1 MAGILDSK
9 KFGVRILIGVFVG
22 MIAVSM
28 LLYLVP
34 QGTDSGAVST
44 EALARI
50 GDQTISVDDVR
61 QQLNQ
66 ISART
71 QNQIPKQ
78 LEALYAQQL
87 LKQMVFQKELELEAR
102 RLGIRITDEERAER
116 IRLFLP
122 TAYSGGAFVG
132 MDRYAAEVQQ
142 RFGMGVGEFE
152 EEVRKALLQEKFRR
166 LVTDGL
172 APSQSELIDEFRYR
186 NEKIQLAYT
195 SINPADLESKIVP
208 DEAAIKAAYEKNK
221 ASYLV
226 PERRVLRY
234 ALADLQQI
242 RQSVQV
248 TDDELKSLYQSRIQL
263 YQVPNRVH
271 AEHILFR
278 TAGKTDAEVAEI
290 RKKAED
296 VLKQARGKSKFE
308 DLAKKYSED
317 TSKDKGGDLGWIEQ
331 GQTVPEF
338 EKAAFGLPKG
348 AISDLVRTQFGFHI
362 IRSVDKETAH
372 TKPFEE
378 VKDSLRAPVL
388 LGKADQKA
396 ADQADQIAAV
406 IRKSNKGSIDDL
418 AHEFHL
424 TVADS
429 RPIAAQEPTLEF
441 GNSPEVQEAIFRLR
455 QGDLSMPIRTDR
467 GYVVLSVK
475 DIRTAHQ
482 GSLEEVR
489 DRVVRELK
497 RSLAASAARSKAD
510 ELVRRLKSGEKF
522 ESACKA
528 AGLTAKS
535 SDPFSRK
542 DSLPDVAS
550 GRQLA
555 PAFSLKT
562 GDTGAPLALGANWLV
577 YQLKAKIEPNP
588 DDFMKQRMELADA
601 VLKTKRELSFEAFQ
615 TSLEERLKKEGK
627 VKLMPERLK
636 EFGRS

>member
-1 MAGILDSK
+1 MAGILDNK
-9 KFGVRILIGVFVG
+9 KFGVRVLIGVFVG

-34 QGTDSGAVST
+34 QGTDSGVAST
-44 EALARI
+44 GALARI
-50 GDQTISVDDVR
+50 GDQTISVEDVR
-61 QQLNQ
+61 AQLNQ
-66 ISART
+66 ISSRT
-71 QNQIPKQ
+71 QNQIPPQ

-102 RLGIRITDEERAER
+102 RLGIRVSDDERAER
-116 IRLFLP
+116 IRLIIP

-132 MDRYAAEVQQ
+132 NDRYAAEVQQ
-142 RFGMGVGEFE
+142 RYGMGINEFE
-152 EEVRKALLQEKFRR
+152 EEVRKELLVEKFRR
-166 LVTDGL
+166 LVTDGVI
-172 APSQSELIDEFRYR
+172 PSQTELLDEFRYR
-186 NEKIQLAYT
+186 NEKIQLAYA

-208 DEAAIKAAYEKNK
+208 DESALKSEFEKNK
-221 ASYLV
+221 ARYQV

-248 TDDELKSLYQSRIQL
+248 SDDELKSLYQSRIQL

-271 AEHILFR
+271 AQHILLR
-278 TAGKTDAEVAEI
+278 TVGKTDAEVAEI

-296 VLKQARGKSKFE
+296 VLKEARGKSKFE

-348 AISDLVRTQFGFHI
+348 AISDIVRTQFGFHI

-372 TKPFEE
+372 TKPFDE

-396 ADQADQIAAV
+396 ADQADQIAAA

-418 AHEFHL
+418 AREFHL
-424 TVADS
+424 TAADS
-429 RPIAAQEPTLEF
+429 RPIAAMEPTLEF
-441 GNSPEVQEAIFRLR
+441 GNSPEIQEAIFRLR
-455 QGDLSMPIRTDR
+455 QGELNLPIRTDR

-475 DIRTAHQ
+475 DIRPAHQ
-482 GSLEEVR
+482 GSLDEVR
-489 DRVVRELK
+489 DRLVQDLK
-497 RSLAASAARSKAD
+497 RSLSASAARSKAD
-510 ELVRRLKSGEKF
+510 DLVRRLKSGEKF

-528 AGLTAKS
+528 LGLTSKS

-550 GRQLA
+550 GRQLS

-577 YQLKAKIEPNP
+577 YQLKAKTEPNP
-588 DDFMKQRMELADA
+588 DDFMKQRVELVDA
-601 VLKTKRELSFEAFQ
+601 VLKIKRDLSFEAFQ
-615 TSLEERLKKEGK
+615 SSLEERLKKEGK
-627 VKLMPERLK
+627 VKIMSERLK

>member
-1 MAGILDSK
+1 MAGILDNK
-9 KFGVRILIGVFVG
+9 KFGVRVLIGVFVG

-34 QGTDSGAVST
+34 QGTDSGAASPG
-44 EALARI
+44 ALARI
-50 GDQTISVDDVR
+50 GDQTISVEDVR
-61 QQLNQ
+61 LQLNQ
-66 ISART
+66 ISSRT
-71 QNQIPKQ
+71 QNQIPPQ

-102 RLGIRITDEERAER
+102 RLGIRVTDEERAER

-142 RFGMGVGEFE
+142 RFGMGVNEFE
-152 EEVRKALLQEKFRR
+152 EEVRKALLQEKYRR
-166 LVTDGL
+166 MVTDGVT
-172 APSQSELIDEFRYR
+172 PSQTELLDEFRYR
-186 NEKIQLAYT
+186 NEKIQLAYA
-195 SINPADLESKIVP
+195 SINPAELEAKIVP
-208 DEAAIKAAYEKNK
+208 DEAAIKADYEKNK
-221 ASYLV
+221 ARYLV

-248 TDDELKSLYQSRIQL
+248 SEDELKSLYQSRIQI

-296 VLKQARGKSKFE
+296 VLKQARGKAKFE

-338 EKAAFGLPKG
+338 EKAAFGLSKG
-348 AISDLVRTQFGFHI
+348 AISDIVRTQFGFHI
-362 IRSVDKETAH
+362 IHAVDKETAH
-372 TKPFEE
+372 TKSFDE
-378 VKDSLRAPVL
+378 VKDSLRTPVL

-396 ADQADQIAAV
+396 ADQADQIAAAL
-406 IRKSNKGSIDDL
+406 RKSNKGSIDDL
-418 AHEFHL
+418 ARQFHL

-429 RPIAAQEPTLEF
+429 RPVAAMEPTLEF
-441 GNSPEVQEAIFRLR
+441 GNSPEIQEAMFRLR
-455 QGDLSMPIRTDR
+455 QGELSMPIRTDR

-475 DIRTAHQ
+475 DIRPAHQ

-489 DRVVRELK
+489 DRVVQDLK
-497 RSLAASAARSKAD
+497 RSLAAAAARSKAD
-510 ELVRRLKSGEKF
+510 DLVRRLKSGEKF
-522 ESACKA
+522 DSACKA
-528 AGLTAKS
+528 LGLTAKS
-535 SDPFSRK
+535 SDPFARK

-555 PAFSLKT
+555 AAFSLKA

-577 YQLKAKIEPNP
+577 YQLKSKSDPNP
-588 DDFMKQRMELADA
+588 DDFMKQRAELIDA
-601 VLKTKRELSFEAFQ
+601 VLKTKRDLSFEAFQ

-627 VKLMPERLK
+627 VKIMSERLK